1 MAVFRNVAVVGASG
15 NLGPHIINGLLDA
28 GFTVTVLTRESSNST
43 FPSGVAVK
51 KVNFDNS
58 ESLKSAL
65 QGQDALVSVIAT
77 MAIASQNL
85 LFDAAIAAGVK
96 RIIPSEFG
104 TDTQTVTGP
113 MKMMLAG
120 KIAALEY
127 LKEKTQENPSVTWTG
142 ISNSAFFDW
151 SLDYGITGFEADTKT
166 ATIIDSGN
174 EKVSWSNLAFV
185 GRCVAAALKKPE
197 DTANKYLTVA
207 EVNASQND
215 MLAFIQ
221 KETGTT
227 WTIKQEKSS
236 DLDKSGHEA
245 LAKGDG
251 LTAFVNFLKAG
262 MFGDGSGNAIK
273 PEKNATQAL
282 GVKCDT
288 MEDTI
293 RAWLNRKG
301 LV

>member
-1 MAVFRNVAVVGASG
+1 M
-15 NLGPHIINGLLDA
+15 
-28 GFTVTVLTRESSNST
+28 
-43 FPSGVAVK
+43 
-51 KVNFDNS
+51 
-58 ESLKSAL
+58 
-65 QGQDALVSVIAT
+65 VSVIAT

-151 SLDYGITGFEADTKT
+151 VGSILWIILHFARPFHTNVYFQSLDYGITGFEADTKT